1 MLQQAE
7 ASIVITEN
15 HIFDNLPAD
24 LLMPNVNVILLDNAT
39 QSRLIEMGNV
49 NNLMNIVSSS
59 NLAYVLYTSGSTGMP
74 KGVMLPH
81 IALVN
86 YIHWHIRYYEMNAM
100 DRHAHFAAM
109 SFDASMAET
118 WPTLTVGASLW
129 HVVGDDIRLQ
139 PPKLM
144 DWLTKYQISMIFMT
158 TQLYY
163 YLL

>member
-86 YIHWHIRYYEMNAM
+86 YIHWHIRYYEMNEM
-100 DRHAHFAAM
+100 DRHAHFA
-109 SFDASMAET
+109 
-118 WPTLTVGASLW
+118 
-129 HVVGDDIRLQ
+129 
-139 PPKLM
+139 
-144 DWLTKYQISMIFMT
+144 
-158 TQLYY
+158 
-163 YLL
+163 